1 MLLYLD
7 QCAWVTH
14 VSRMNEC
21 MCVIRVFLSFLFFY
35 LNLYPFKVV
44 TFINVCMI
52 FGVMLENFA
61 REMCIV
67 GMYLY
72 TILDGDIK
80 KHVEVTQE
88 IFLLIN
94 LFYILII
101 APSLL
106 SPSPIL
112 INPPNYSFAFP
123 SEKGT
128 PPWVPAP
135 PGISS
140 HSSTKCILS
149 HCSPIKQSS

>member
-1 MLLYLD
+1 MLLYLN

-21 MCVIRVFLSFLFFY
+21 MCAIRVFPSFFFY

-44 TFINVCMI
+44 TFINVCMT

-112 INPPNYSFAFP
+112 INPPQLLLCFSFREGDAP
-123 SEKGT
+123 MGT
-128 PPWVPAP
+128 SP